1 MAEQNQL
8 AKVSDATKA
17 LGVTSS
23 LPDNKAIT
31 FSELESLIPSLNVAD
46 TVRTLGDG
54 SSGRIIFKFTSL
66 FGETKVLRIT
76 YTNTSGSEKELFTLN
91 VNTQTQD
98 RELSLTFRNIK
109 VYGKS
114 IVFYRV
120 LNGGNV
126 VKCNNVSNIM
136 EANTVIC
143 IIVAI

>member
-46 TVRTLGDG
+46 TVRTLGNG
-54 SSGRIIFKFTSL
+54 SSGKIIFKFTSL

-76 YTNTSGSEKELFTLN
+76 YTDNSGSEKELFTLN

-98 RELSLTFRNIK
+98 RELSLTFRSIK

-114 IVFYRV
+114 IVFYKV

-126 VKCNNVSNIM
+126 VKCNNVSSIM

>member
-23 LPDNKAIT
+23 LPPNKAIT
-31 FSELESLIPSLNVAD
+31 VSELNSLIPSLDVAD

-76 YTNTSGSEKELFTLN
+76 YTDTSGSEKELFTLN

-98 RELSLTFRNIK
+98 RELSLIFKSIK
-109 VYGKS
+109 VYGKT

-126 VKCNNVSNIM
+126 VKCNNVSNTM

>member
-1 MAEQNQL
+1 M
-8 AKVSDATKA
+8 
-17 LGVTSS
+17 
-23 LPDNKAIT
+23 
-31 FSELESLIPSLNVAD
+31 
-46 TVRTLGDG
+46 
-54 SSGRIIFKFTSL
+54 
-66 FGETKVLRIT
+66 LRIT
-76 YTNTSGSEKELFTLN
+76 YTDTSGSEKELFTLN

-98 RELSLTFRNIK
+98 RELSLTFRSIK

-114 IVFYRV
+114 IVFYKV

>member
-8 AKVSDATKA
+8 SKVSDATKA

-23 LPDNKAIT
+23 LPPNKAIT
-31 FSELESLIPSLNVAD
+31 SSELESLIPSLNVAD

-54 SSGRIIFKFTSL
+54 QSGKIIFKFTSL

-76 YTNTSGSEKELFTLN
+76 YTDISGSEKELFTLN

-98 RELSLTFRNIK
+98 RELSLTFRSIK

-114 IVFYRV
+114 IVFYKV
-120 LNGGNV
+120 LNGGTV
-126 VKCNNVSNIM
+126 IKCNNVSNIM

-143 IIVAI
+143 IIVVI

>member
-8 AKVSDATKA
+8 AKVSDATEA

-31 FSELESLIPSLNVAD
+31 FSELESLIPSLDVAD

-66 FGETKVLRIT
+66 FGETKILRIT
-76 YTNTSGSEKELFTLN
+76 YTDTSGSEKELFTLS

-98 RELSLTFRNIK
+98 RELSLTFKSIK
-109 VYGKS
+109 VYGKA

-126 VKCNNVSNIM
+126 VKCNNVSNTM

>member
-1 MAEQNQL
+1 MSNQL

-23 LPDNKAIT
+23 LPANKAIT
-31 FSELESLIPSLNVAD
+31 VSELESLISKLDVAD

-54 SSGRIIFKFTSL
+54 IPGKIIFKFTSL
-66 FGETKVLRIT
+66 YGENKTIRIT
-76 YTNTSGSEKELFTLN
+76 YTDNSNSEKELFTVN
-91 VNTQTQD
+91 VNTQTSD
-98 RELSLTFRNIK
+98 RELSLSFRSVK
-109 VYGKS
+109 VYGKA

-126 VKCNNVSNIM
+126 VKCNNVSNTM
-136 EANTVIC
+136 ESNTVIC